1 MEFVIKIGQFL
12 LSLSLLIVLHELGH
26 FIPAKLF
33 KTRVEKFYLFFDIK
47 YSLFKKKIG
56 DTVYGIGWL
65 PLGGYVKIS
74 GMIDESMDKEQM
86 AQPPQPWEFR
96 SKPSWQRLIIMLG
109 GVTVNFILA
118 YVIYVFLS
126 FTYGDKDTNVNS
138 LKDGYW
144 IESPTLNDIGFKT
157 GDKVLAINDNPIIKD
172 SDIGKN
178 IISAKT
184 ITIER
189 DNAEKTIALPEDFL
203 GQLSTR
209 QKRGLFEFRIPFM
222 IGEVADSSVNKS
234 VDLKKG
240 DILVSF
246 NGEELKYYY
255 QLEARKKDLK
265 NASIE
270 VEILRGENTLERT
283 LKTNERAELGI
294 RPAYDDAQEIYMDML
309 NELEEGVAQ
318 IGSGNSLGT
327 SDLVF
332 GGDNSKW
339 KKFGNSLML
348 RLASRIKNVDPSAS
362 NAWALKAI
370 NGGTMSS
377 NADTA
382 FMIHTDGPTDLNRN
396 AWGTYAPRYPNAR
409 IGATLYDWLAD
420 HGDPRL
426 NILADPNGPAAGN
439 RYGLEN
445 DQLAALY
452 GESPASYASVNPMIT
467 QKNSPWVFLSYAQT
481 ALLEAEFAAS
491 AGDHSTAETK
501 YNSGVMAH
509 MQSWGTLYDP
519 SLSVDDSAVSA
530 YLSSNPYTASQGE
543 AMIGEQYWAASFFD
557 FFEGFSNFRRSG
569 FPELQPFGGESPH
582 HNNTTNGQIPR
593 RLIYPA
599 SEASVNADNYQA
611 VIQSQG
617 PNDQVTRVWW
627 DVN

>member
-144 IESPTLNDIGFKT
+144 IESPTLNDLGFKT
-157 GDKVLAINDNPIIKD
+157 GDKVLAINENPIIKD

-234 VDLKKG
+234 VDLIVSPANLPPLECFLPLTAKYLAKNE
-240 DILVSF
+240 DRLVLSLTRLF
-246 NGEELKYYY
+246 DCLC
-255 QLEARKKDLK
+255 
-265 NASIE
+265 
-270 VEILRGENTLERT
+270 
-283 LKTNERAELGI
+283 
-294 RPAYDDAQEIYMDML
+294 
-309 NELEEGVAQ
+309 
-318 IGSGNSLGT
+318 SGNSVRASVRL
-327 SDLVF
+327 
-332 GGDNSKW
+332 
-339 KKFGNSLML
+339 SLLLFISESMMYPL
-348 RLASRIKNVDPSAS
+348 RLR
-362 NAWALKAI
+362 
-370 NGGTMSS
+370 
-377 NADTA
+377 
-382 FMIHTDGPTDLNRN
+382 
-396 AWGTYAPRYPNAR
+396 
-409 IGATLYDWLAD
+409 
-420 HGDPRL
+420 
-426 NILADPNGPAAGN
+426 
-439 RYGLEN
+439 
-445 DQLAALY
+445 
-452 GESPASYASVNPMIT
+452 
-467 QKNSPWVFLSYAQT
+467 
-481 ALLEAEFAAS
+481 
-491 AGDHSTAETK
+491 
-501 YNSGVMAH
+501 
-509 MQSWGTLYDP
+509 
-519 SLSVDDSAVSA
+519 
-530 YLSSNPYTASQGE
+530 
-543 AMIGEQYWAASFFD
+543 
-557 FFEGFSNFRRSG
+557 
-569 FPELQPFGGESPH
+569 H
-582 HNNTTNGQIPR
+582 H
-593 RLIYPA
+593 
-599 SEASVNADNYQA
+599 
-611 VIQSQG
+611 
-617 PNDQVTRVWW
+617 
-627 DVN
+627 